1 MLIASGGVSVV
12 VIDSVSAL
20 MPESE
25 LDRDFGDPQVGS
37 QARLLSTGLR
47 RLSRI
52 AGQYNVTLIFINQL
66 RMKIGVVYGNL
77 RCGPTAAAASEW
89 PESVP
94 RLMRSD
100 A

>member
-1 MLIASGGVSVV
+1 VQMSEQLIVSGGVSVV

-25 LDRDFGDPQVGS
+25 MDREYGDPQVGS

-47 RLSRI
+47 RLTKV

-66 RMKIGVVYGNL
+66 RMKIGTIYGN
-77 RCGPTAAAASEW
+77 
-89 PESVP
+89 PEVCCDDSRP
-94 RLMRSD
+94 DSRLIKG
-100 A
+100 